1 MSGHFGGL
9 CDKDFHFGHIHSVA
23 FVWSQHLELEVAV
36 KFIN

>member
-1 MSGHFGGL
+1 MSGRFRRHR
-9 CDKDFHFGHIHSVA
+9 DEDFHFGHIYSVA